1 MQITESKEQMANTNI
16 LIAIPT
22 HTGQIEYKCV
32 LSLLELR
39 ENLIA
44 AGIRYEIQFVAG
56 SSLIPNVR
64 NYFGHRVAFES
75 GQERKRIHPSV
86 VQPAHIS
93 EAEWR
98 VAGSGQRAIAR
109 RTIERSVIGSGRR
122 A

>member
-1 MQITESKEQMANTNI
+1 MANTNI

-56 SSLIPNVR
+56 SSLITNVR
-64 NYFGHRVAFES
+64 NYLIKATG
-75 GQERKRIHPSV
+75 
-86 VQPAHIS
+86 
-93 EAEWR
+93 
-98 VAGSGQRAIAR
+98 
-109 RTIERSVIGSGRR
+109 
-122 A
+122 

>member
-1 MQITESKEQMANTNI
+1 MSFGQRDSPGRMQRKQMTETNI

-56 SSLIPNVR
+56 SSLITNVR
-64 NYFGHRVAFES
+64 NYLIKATG
-75 GQERKRIHPSV
+75 
-86 VQPAHIS
+86 
-93 EAEWR
+93 
-98 VAGSGQRAIAR
+98 
-109 RTIERSVIGSGRR
+109 
-122 A
+122 